1 MLWVGLYAPRTPGL
15 RAVAIGELSVSHLAL
30 SHGKLCCVQIER
42 IVGLAVADYR
52 GVVDRDVTVVSG
64 PPRRSPDRGEPCLAV
79 HRDLSARHG
88 GSPAL

>member
-1 MLWVGLYAPRTPGL
+1 MLSVGRYAPRTPGL

-42 IVGLAVADYR
+42 IVGLAVADCR

-64 PPRRSPDRGEPCLAV
+64 PPRRSPGSDEPYLAV
-79 HRDLSARHG
+79 HRD
-88 GSPAL
+88 